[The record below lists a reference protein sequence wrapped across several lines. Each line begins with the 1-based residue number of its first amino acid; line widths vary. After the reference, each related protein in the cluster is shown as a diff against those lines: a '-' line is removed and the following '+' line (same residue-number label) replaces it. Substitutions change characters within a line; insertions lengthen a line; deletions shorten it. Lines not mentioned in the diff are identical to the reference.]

1 MERSYVSAVLAV
13 SALLTV
19 AFLLVREGSALP
31 LAAGAVL
38 GLTGLAGLVLLAR
51 AIALDARRGA
61 RR

>member
-1 MERSYVSAVLAV
+1 MERSFVSAVLAV

-19 AFLLVREGSALP
+19 AFLLVREGSALL
-31 LAAGAVL
+31 LAAGVML

-51 AIALDARRGA
+51 AVALDARRGA